1 MKIKVV
7 TMQKCITFH
16 FWIEKKDMH
25 TKEFWLAC
33 DDLKFWWGGRYI
45 YMDGF
50 LAIFRCQF
58 NPTIRGLWN

>member
-33 DDLKFWWGGRYI
+33 DDLKFWWGDKYK
-45 YMDGF
+45 
-50 LAIFRCQF
+50 
-58 NPTIRGLWN
+58 